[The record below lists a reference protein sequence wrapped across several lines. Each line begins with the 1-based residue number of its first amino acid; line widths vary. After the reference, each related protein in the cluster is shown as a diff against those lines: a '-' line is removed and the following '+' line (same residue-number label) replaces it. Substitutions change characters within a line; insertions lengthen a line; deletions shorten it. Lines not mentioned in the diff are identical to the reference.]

1 MKDRQNDPRFNFE
14 ANPALDE
21 LIAQQGKG
29 PVTGV
34 RILHGDFWPEA
45 EPIEDFLAALHEWR
59 GHNRADRATPG
70 DRKTKESGLNQRSS
84 VLLNQIRS
92 VARRRLVKR
101 IGHASPET
109 MQRVDR
115 AIQVSLG
122 LVRI

>member
-1 MKDRQNDPRFNFE
+1 
-14 ANPALDE
+14 
-21 LIAQQGKG
+21 
-29 PVTGV
+29 VTGV
-34 RILHGDFWPEA
+34 RILHGDFWPED

-70 DRKTKESGLNQRSS
+70 DRKPRRAASTSAHPSSSTRS
-84 VLLNQIRS
+84 
-92 VARRRLVKR
+92 ARWPAARLVKR